1 MTVPDPG
8 VALPLVC
15 AHRGAREHH
24 PDSSP
29 EAFAAAIAA
38 GADML
43 ETDVRRS
50 ADGRLVLAHDPLPGG
65 SAGSAMPLAGLI
77 GHAHGRVLLDLEL
90 KEAGYERE
98 FLAEIS
104 PYPEGLI
111 VTSFLPQAV
120 AEVRRL
126 APAVPAGLLLHPRT
140 IEDPVELAAACA
152 SRLVGLDVRLAKSD
166 VLERAA
172 GAGLPAVVWTV
183 NSPPD
188 LRRLCRHPAVAVV
201 ITDRPERAL
210 EIRAAVGRRG
220 PYPFGPADR

>member
-1 MTVPDPG
+1 
-8 VALPLVC
+8 VC

-29 EAFAAAIAA
+29 EAFAAAIAI

-50 ADGRLVLAHDPLPGG
+50 ADGRLVLAHDPLPRGQ
-65 SAGSAMPLAGLI
+65 AGSAMPLAGLI
-77 GHAHGRVLLDLEL
+77 GQAHGRASLDLEL

-111 VTSFLPQAV
+111 VTSFLPRAV
-120 AEVRRL
+120 AAVREL
-126 APAVPAGLLLHPRT
+126 APSVPAGLLLHPRT
-140 IEDPVELAAACA
+140 VGDPVQLAAACA
-152 SRLVGLDVRLAKSD
+152 SRLVGLHIRLSKD
-166 VLERAA
+166 EVLERAA
-172 GAGLPAVVWTV
+172 RAGLPAVVWTV

-188 LRRLCRHPAVAVV
+188 LMRLCAHPGVAVV
-201 ITDRPERAL
+201 ITDRPQRAL
-210 EIRAAVGRRG
+210 EIRAAAGRRG
-220 PYPFGPADR
+220 PHPFDP

>member
-1 MTVPDPG
+1 
-8 VALPLVC
+8 
-15 AHRGAREHH
+15 
-24 PDSSP
+24 
-29 EAFAAAIAA
+29 
-38 GADML
+38 ML

-65 SAGSAMPLAGLI
+65 RAGTAPPLGAVLNQ
-77 GHAHGRVLLDLEL
+77 AHRRASLDLEL

-111 VTSFLPQAV
+111 VTSFLPRAV
-120 AEVRRL
+120 AAVRRL
-126 APAVPAGLLLHPRT
+126 APAIPAGLLLHPRT
-140 IEDPVELAAACA
+140 IKDPLELATACD
-152 SRLVGLDVRLAKSD
+152 SRLVGLHIRLARGD

-172 GAGLPAVVWTV
+172 GAGLPAAVWTV
-183 NSPPD
+183 NSPSD
-188 LRRLCRHPAVAVV
+188 LRRLCRNPAVAVI

-220 PYPFGPADR
+220 PNPFAAADR